1 MAETNAVVVVWEGQR
16 SGVRERK
23 AVALVD
29 GGRLPALG
37 LCVVLV
43 GWLGEENSEAVGG
56 AGLVVGGQGGGQI
69 VGVDVVVVV
78 AVLDMEPEGQV
89 VGLPLLDFD
98 SGAEGVFPDGE
109 QCVGEK
115 GGHWRSGGG
124 VGGLPDGPRRAV
136 S

>member
-1 MAETNAVVVVWEGQR
+1 MAETNAVVVVWKAQQ
-16 SGVRERK
+16 SGVREGE

-37 LCVVLV
+37 LGVVLLYRQ
-43 GWLGEENSEAVGG
+43 GQKHGEAVGG
-56 AGLVVGGQGGGQI
+56 AGLVVCGQGGGQI
-69 VGVDVVVVV
+69 VGVDVVVVA
-78 AVLDMEPEGQV
+78 AVLDVEPEGQI
-89 VGLPLLDFD
+89 VGLLDFD

-109 QCVGEK
+109 QCVGEG

-136 S
+136 D